1 MLKCGAGYE
10 QQERSL
16 LQIAV
21 LFWGNIVNI
30 GKIQYNTKEPHSEK
44 TGGKY
49 MLEIVKKNRW
59 NTICAFWA
67 LIVALFWFA
76 MRVIWSGISK
86 VLAEAIGTK
95 EPSAFMLNLPLFISI
110 FLWLVLV
117 FAVMNLVLIKKKR
130 WSQITLT
137 VFLGVFTIASVVVV
151 AMGAV
156 DYLYFILPKFF
167 LSLLI
172 SLCIIGFALL
182 VFFPPVKN
190 KKCCVALKC
199 ALVAL
204 VILVFVFEGYGVT
217 LGSRFTYE
225 PVVYAVED
233 TYQIVFS
240 TNHPAVVWVEVDGE
254 QYFDLFAGSMKSKDT
269 VHKITIPQEKLDEA
283 KSYSI
288 HAEKMIYRGP
298 FGGFKGK
305 EISKSYDFHPV
316 NSSDGLVYYTITDVH
331 HARKGAVGAALSVED
346 LDFLVILGDSVGMT
360 EYEKDAQFTNQLAHD
375 VTGGE
380 IPVVYARGNHEI
392 KGAYGEELYKY
403 VGSKNESFYYWFT
416 LSDVFGITLDL
427 GEDHNDGWW
436 EYYGTDRFSLYHDE
450 QTRFLEELVAAKPYE
465 DYNYTL
471 VACHIPI
478 QFVNSRK
485 DHAEVKVAWTEL
497 LNQIEPDLAVYGHQH
512 DLYPFLEGQETMYN
526 EKGKLV
532 YNSQFKGEAGKTYGG
547 YLTDYAFNGFIAG
560 RRGRLQTDEISAL
573 NREDHVGLAVSVDM
587 AGDTQKCWY
596 VNTAGEVVPVY
607 NPFAEGPARKE
618 FVLALK

>member
-1 MLKCGAGYE
+1 
-10 QQERSL
+10 
-16 LQIAV
+16 
-21 LFWGNIVNI
+21 
-30 GKIQYNTKEPHSEK
+30 
-44 TGGKY
+44 
-49 MLEIVKKNRW
+49 MLEIVRKNRW

-86 VLAEAIGTK
+86 VLADVAGAK
-95 EPSAFMLNLPLFISI
+95 APSAFMLNLPLFISV
-110 FLWLVLV
+110 FLWLLLV
-117 FAVMNLVLIKKKR
+117 FAVINLLWIRKKR

-137 VFLGVFTIASVVVV
+137 ALLGIFTIASVLVV

-167 LSLLI
+167 LSMLV

-182 VFFPPVKN
+182 VFFPPIKN
-190 KKCCVALKC
+190 KPHCVALKC
-199 ALVAL
+199 VLIAL
-204 VILVFVFEGYGVT
+204 VILAFVVEGYGVT

-240 TNHPAVVWVEVDGE
+240 TNHPAVAWVEVDGE
-254 QYFDLFAGSMKSKDT
+254 QYCDLFAGSMKSKDT
-269 VHKITIPQEKLDEA
+269 VHKITVPQEKLDEA
-283 KSYSI
+283 KRYSI

-305 EISKSYDFHPV
+305 EISKSYDFYPV
-316 NSSDGLVYYTITDVH
+316 DSNDGLVYYTMTDVH
-331 HARKGAVGAALSVED
+331 HARRGAVGAALSVED
-346 LDFLVILGDSVGMT
+346 LDFLVILGDSVGVT

-375 VTGGE
+375 VTRGE

-392 KGAYGEELYKY
+392 KGGYGEELYKY
-403 VGSKNESFYYWFT
+403 VGSKHESFYYWFT
-416 LSDVFGITLDL
+416 LSGVFGITLDL
-427 GEDHNDGWW
+427 GEDHDDGWW
-436 EYYGTDRFSLYHDE
+436 EYYGTDRFTQYHEE
-450 QTRFLEELVAAKPYE
+450 QTKFLEELVTAKPYD
-465 DYNYTL
+465 DYAYTM

-485 DHAEVKVAWTEL
+485 DHVAVKETWTEL

-547 YLTDYAFNGFIAG
+547 YLTDYTFNGFIAG
-560 RRGRLQTDEISAL
+560 RRGMLQDDEISAL
-573 NREDHVGLAVSVDM
+573 NRKDHVGFAVSVDM
-587 AGDTQKCWY
+587 VSGTQKCWY
-596 VNTAGEVVPVY
+596 ANTAGAVVPVY
-607 NPFAEGPARKE
+607 NPFVEGPAKEE
-618 FVLALK
+618 FVLNLK